1 MFEAAAKQKCV
12 MIIDEIGTGR
22 LYEMRA
28 EMLLQGL
35 VVHPIFLHSPV
46 RHVPGDPSCE
56 CTRCA
61 LAISDHDEKE
71 VGTVGGTGE
80 TEAGLIAKLVEEARG
95 RVEPAVS
102 AMSVSELGVIGDV
115 VDKENT
121 MLPRRVVGALTLL
134 GPMVSLMG
142 PRVETRL
149 LVSVAQVVTRL
160 SSSPEIFPSASAR
173 LLIFP
178 VSRECPRLTVLTIS
192 GRWNLNK

>member
-46 RHVPGDPSCE
+46 RHVHGDPSCE

-61 LAISDHDEKE
+61 LAISDHDDEE

-121 MLPRRVVGALTLL
+121 DAASESCGRTDIAG
-134 GPMVSLMG
+134 
-142 PRVETRL
+142 TRL